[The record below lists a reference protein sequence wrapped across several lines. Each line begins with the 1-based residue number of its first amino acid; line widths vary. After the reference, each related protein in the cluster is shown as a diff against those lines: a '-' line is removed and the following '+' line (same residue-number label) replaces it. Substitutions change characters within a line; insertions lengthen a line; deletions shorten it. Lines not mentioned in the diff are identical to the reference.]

1 MKTLQEIKDCVSA
14 TKTRSAWD
22 KGVKATAIDLLDT
35 LEGEYTEEALLNG
48 AESWSAWSYGGGG
61 WIYDAD
67 IAEAF
72 CGPSEL
78 KKVKNG
84 ERHPNSS
91 ESWLD
96 VQARAAGQA
105 ARLIAKCAK

>member
-22 KGVKATAIDLLDT
+22 KGVKATAESLLEG
-35 LEGEYTEEALLNG
+35 LEGEYTEAALLNG
-48 AESWSAWSYGGGG
+48 AESWRAWSYGGCG

-67 IAEAF
+67 ITEVF
-72 CGPSEL
+72 CSPSEL
-78 KKVKNG
+78 KRVKNG
-84 ERHPNSS
+84 DSQPNGQ